1 MLTVFFGSRSDAGH
15 LMRVQLFGAFLAL
28 VLAMSDFFTRG
39 PIKQSGNG
47 PVTFSGTAMGEPR
60 VVNAT
65 RRQQRQ
71 QTTKK
76 TKKILASGLYPRERH
91 HTGKG
96 KEGFKF
102 DLISFGDVQ
111 QYITWDKYRGAN
123 TKFKTDV
130 VTAGLVVSRTES
142 VVYDAAQPVE
152 VNGTPTSALPKTDLK
167 VLFKTRW
174 RSSEKVMEYGC
185 QVVGKLH
192 DFSFEP
198 TPAAA

>member
-28 VLAMSDFFTRG
+28 VLAMPGSFASDFFTRG
-39 PIKQSGNG
+39 PTKQSGSG
-47 PVTFSGTAMGEPR
+47 PVNFSGTAMARPP
-60 VVNAT
+60 VVNA
-65 RRQQRQ
+65 
-71 QTTKK
+71 TKK
-76 TKKILASGLYPRERH
+76 TKKILVPGLYPRDRFY
-91 HTGKG
+91 TSKG
-96 KEGFKF
+96 KEPFKF

-111 QYITWDKYRGAN
+111 QYIIWDKYRAAN
-123 TKFKTDV
+123 KHFKDL

-152 VNGTPTSALPKTDLK
+152 VNGTPTLALPKTDLK